1 MARREGIMHIE
12 QEKKGSVT
20 TLKISGDMTIYHAQE
35 LKSALLDALSD
46 CEELEINLAEVSDM
60 DTAGFQLLVMAKRSA
75 LAADKQLTLTAH
87 SPVVIE
93 VLDTY
98 HMAAYFG
105 DPMILSI

>member
-1 MARREGIMHIE
+1 M
-12 QEKKGSVT
+12 
-20 TLKISGDMTIYHAQE
+20 
-35 LKSALLDALSD
+35 DALAGS
-46 CEELEINLAEVSDM
+46 EELELDLAEVSDM

-75 LAADKQLTLTAH
+75 LAANKELHLSSH

-105 DPMILSI
+105 DPMILSV